1 MGVSLL
7 EPELVRMERGAFS
20 IRPVRF
26 DEEREGVFTQAVFH
40 VVVQVGFLHASEG
53 ALEAFVVVR
62 FAPRSRDVVR
72 LFGLSFLVFTAHL
85 TVVLRHGGVWTDGE
99 KSCI

>member
-1 MGVSLL
+1 MKRAS
-7 EPELVRMERGAFS
+7 FF

-26 DEEREGVFTQAVFH
+26 DEQREGVFTQAVLH
-40 VVVQVGFLHASEG
+40 VVVQVGFLHAGEG

-72 LFGLSFLVFTAHL
+72 LFGLPFLVFTAHL
-85 TVVLRHGGVWTDGE
+85 TVVLRHGGHGE
-99 KSCI
+99 AGCGRMRKESRGICLIGE